1 MTATQT
7 EKRGAVQ
14 PDTEPTPGPVLE
26 VKDLRVVFT
35 RHGRQ
40 IHAVNGLN
48 YRLHAG
54 QTLAIIGESGSG
66 KSVGVRSLMGLLPP
80 SARVTGSVQLNGQEL
95 VGLSE
100 KEFRSVRGREIAMVF
115 QDPATSLNPTMNIGS
130 QIVEA
135 IRLHAPMRKK
145 EAEAKAVELLKLV
158 RLPSPETRVSQFP
171 HQLSGGMRQ
180 RVVIAIAL
188 ASDPKVLIAD
198 EATTALDVTTQAQI
212 MELLVDI
219 QERLGTA
226 VIMISHDI
234 GLAAN
239 YAHDVMV
246 MYAGKVVEHA
256 ETKALFSNVQMPYT
270 KALLGAVPQL
280 TTKPHSKLTVI
291 GGHPPDLSN
300 LPSGC
305 PFAPRCPRAT
315 DICVEEEPRLVEHAK
330 RHRYACWHPVNGQA
344 LEAGGTKELL
354 EVDAHEP
361 LERDGDHRSDEQRG
375 STA

>member
-1 MTATQT
+1 MTALQVPQA
-7 EKRGAVQ
+7 EAGVPAYGGG
-14 PDTEPTPGPVLE
+14 EPEHGPVLTVE
-26 VKDLRVVFT
+26 NLHVMFS

-40 IHAVNGLN
+40 VHAVNGLN

-95 VGLSE
+95 VGLGE
-100 KEFRSVRGREIAMVF
+100 KALQSIRGREIAMIF
-115 QDPATSLNPTMNIGS
+115 QDPAASLNPTMNIGS
-130 QIVEA
+130 QIIEA
-135 IRLHAPMRKK
+135 IRLHAPMKK
-145 EAEAKAVELLKLV
+145 NEAEQKAIDLLKLV
-158 RLPSPETRVSQFP
+158 RLPSPETRVAQFP

-219 QERLGTA
+219 QRRLGTA

-234 GLAAN
+234 ALAAN
-239 YAHDVMV
+239 YAHVVMV
-246 MYAGKVVEHA
+246 MYAGKAVEHA
-256 ETKALFSNVQMPYT
+256 ETKTLFSRVQMPYT

-280 TTKPHSKLTVI
+280 TTEPHSQLTVI

-300 LPSGC
+300 LPPGC
-305 PFAPRCPRAT
+305 PFAARCPRASEVCT
-315 DICVEEEPRLVEHAK
+315 EEEPKLIEHES
-330 RHRYACWHPVNGQA
+330 RHSYACWHPVNGESLYA
-344 LEAGGTKELL
+344 DG
-354 EVDAHEP
+354 HEGRP
-361 LERDGDHRSDEQRG
+361 SP
-375 STA
+375 

>member
-1 MTATQT
+1 MGQNQS
-7 EKRGAVQ
+7 R
-14 PDTEPTPGPVLE
+14 LE
-26 VKDLRVVFT
+26 NAPILTVENLRVVFSK
-35 RHGRQ
+35 HGREVQ
-40 IHAVNGLN
+40 AVNGLN
-48 YRLHAG
+48 YQLSSGR
-54 QTLAIIGESGSG
+54 TLAIIGESGSG

-80 SARVTGSVQLNGQEL
+80 SAKVTGSVRLNGREL

-100 KEFRSVRGREIAMVF
+100 KALMSVRGKEIAMIF
-115 QDPATSLNPTMNIGS
+115 QDPAASLNPTMNVGS
-130 QIVEA
+130 QIMEA
-135 IRLHAPMRKK
+135 IRLHNPMKK
-145 EAEAKAVELLKLV
+145 REAEVKAIELLKLV
-158 RLPSPETRVSQFP
+158 RLPSPETRIRQYP

-180 RVVIAIAL
+180 RIVIAIAL

-256 ETKALFSNVQMPYT
+256 NTKSLFSNVQMPYT

-280 TTKPHSKLTVI
+280 TTIPHSRLTVI

-300 LPSGC
+300 LPTGC

-315 DICVEEEPRLVEHAK
+315 NVCTAEEPPLERQNDQHS
-330 RHRYACWHPVNGQA
+330 YACWHPVGGQP
-344 LEAGGTKELL
+344 LEAAGTADVLK
-354 EVDAHEP
+354 VDAQDGACSESSTSTQ
-361 LERDGDHRSDEQRG
+361 ERAVFASSLDER
-375 STA
+375 AKR